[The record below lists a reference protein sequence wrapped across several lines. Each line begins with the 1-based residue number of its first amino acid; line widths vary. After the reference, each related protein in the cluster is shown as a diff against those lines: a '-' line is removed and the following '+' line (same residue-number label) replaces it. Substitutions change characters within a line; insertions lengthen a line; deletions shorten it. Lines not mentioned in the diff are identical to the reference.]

1 MRRPLVPVSAVLVA
15 VLVAGLAACSEKTAG
30 TAVAGDETGQSQE
43 STAPETSS
51 QSEEPSATEPDS
63 PLADVKPCDLLTTQG
78 ATALKVDAGQER
90 QVGEARTC
98 RWRVEGATLDDSFT
112 LDLGLYDERG
122 IDDVSGTNIQQ
133 KTIGSHDA
141 VTFTDATGGCIVSI
155 ATGESSRAD
164 SLASGGDVQR
174 GCQLAAQLA
183 DLVEPQLP

>member
-1 MRRPLVPVSAVLVA
+1 MRGSAVRRLLVPVLAVLVI
-15 VLVAGLAACSEKTAG
+15 GLAGCSEKTAG
-30 TAVAGDETGQSQE
+30 TAVPGEETPQSQDG
-43 STAPETSS
+43 TPPPETPS
-51 QSEEPSATEPDS
+51 QETETTEAGS
-63 PLADVKPCDLLTTQG
+63 PLADVEPCTLLTSEG
-78 ATALKVDAGQER
+78 AAALKVDAGTER

-98 RWRVEGATLDDSFT
+98 RWRVEGATLNDSFT

-122 IDDVSGTNIQQ
+122 IDDVSGTNIQP

-155 ATGESSRAD
+155 ATGDSSRVD